1 MSTEDTGHICDIG
14 KLSAL
19 IVQISVT
26 AVHSYETFVFDV
38 CYLVCIA
45 SACVSDFQEFYI
57 FIGSK
62 FGRTELN
69 IKPIVS
75 IEPVQTCIDEPYNVV

>member
-38 CYLVCIA
+38 YYLVCIA

-57 FIGSK
+57 
-62 FGRTELN
+62 
-69 IKPIVS
+69 
-75 IEPVQTCIDEPYNVV
+75 